1 MICFTRIPL
10 KDFIKKHNPQ
20 EPKKETIENFEK
32 EINNLL
38 ENAPKQDDE
47 EFQKNEINKFL
58 KNTYGY
64 DCNTY
69 KKVDS
74 AIYVDGEVRVLI
86 EVKALN
92 NRNEFP
98 KNRENPISKAF
109 CQMVLYFLEE
119 IEKEKNNSLK
129 HTIICNAHEFFL
141 FDCKDL
147 LFLKEDKRIK
157 DFYKKCAKK
166 EGTDSSKPKFYKD
179 LEQYLQEDFQGELR
193 YTHFNLSN
201 YDPKELPLIY
211 QVLSQEVLLKQRKTL
226 DANTLNKDF
235 YEELL
240 YILGLEEQND
250 KGKIL
255 IKPSRTQN
263 SLSAALKKK
272 YENLDDE
279 EVMALLIAW
288 NNRILF
294 LRLLESL
301 LISFKHFE
309 KPFLTTENFK
319 DFNAL
324 NTLFFE
330 VLAKKNS
337 ERSLNKEDKI
347 LEKIPYLNSSLFDQ
361 TPLEL
366 KGHEIRL
373 LENKKLELYQ
383 NSVLKKHENYQEK
396 KELPLLKYLFEFL
409 RLYKFTTTPK
419 DIKDNT
425 DTSES
430 RLINPSVLGLVFEK
444 LNGYKEGS
452 FYTPSFITSYMCKES
467 ITPIVLD
474 KFNAIYQWDCEN
486 LKALREK
493 IDRNFSNEKAKEYLN
508 TLLTLRICDPAV
520 GSGHF
525 LVSALNEMVLIAY
538 ELGLIASL
546 YRHELR
552 LENDEIIIH
561 HAQTGEIFNYKK
573 PHSENDPHHQI
584 QKELFELKKDI
595 IENCL
600 FGVDINPNSC
610 EITKLRLWIEL
621 LKYSYYIFEKGKN
634 TNNLETLPNIDINIK
649 CANSL
654 VSRFALK
661 DKALLKTE
669 KNKNLEYY
677 IAEYKE
683 LVKIYKDPK
692 ILESLTRP
700 IKDSNAVRKYAKER
714 LYQELAQNPNKDFK
728 KALND
733 RIEKIKEAFKLT
745 LEPPQKEL
753 KFKKFLKEHLEL
765 YGKSILEEANDN
777 GLELEALALE
787 KKMAHEGLFHDY
799 TPYPKLDKTDKVV
812 GLEHFNRYVLT
823 SYKDLQDENER
834 YANALEWRFE
844 FPEVLND
851 EGDFLGFDC
860 IIGNPPYI
868 RQEHIKDLKPL
879 LQKQYQDFYNSTAD
893 IYTYFFALAY
903 HLLKE
908 KGFNAFITSN
918 KYARAKY
925 GAKLRELLLKKTT
938 LVSYMELNALKV
950 FESAAVDT
958 SIMSFIKQTPP
969 KESDFEY
976 YEPTPNDKDDLK
988 STPHLPMKQNALST
1002 ESFIFANATLLD
1014 LRDKIES
1021 VGTPLKD
1028 WDIQINYGIKTGAN
1042 EAFIIPTEK
1051 REEILKNCDDAQ
1063 KDERGMSERE
1073 RTKEL
1078 IKPIL
1083 RGKDIKRYSYE
1094 WADLWVIIA
1103 KFGSH
1108 EFLEVEYPTIYNHL
1122 LQYKDQLEQRGQCRY
1137 SRGPQ
1142 NSNKPYPGQHHWLE
1156 LDNNPK
1162 DSYLQDFEKEKI
1174 VYGEIV
1180 QEPRFYLDN
1189 GECELGV
1196 FYAEAT
1202 SFILTGE
1209 HLRYLLG
1216 MLHSKLITFAFKT
1229 FYAGGGLGESGY
1241 RYKKAF
1247 IERLP
1252 IPQITEK
1259 NQELA
1264 DKITDGAKQILAL
1277 KAKDP
1282 KANTQG
1288 LEKEI
1293 DALVYQLYHL
1303 TDEEIKT
1310 IENGQ

>member
-1 MICFTRIPL
+1 MMSFTRILL
-10 KDFIKKHNPQ
+10 KDFIKKYNP
-20 EPKKETIENFEK
+20 PTPTTETIEKFEK
-32 EINNLL
+32 EINSLL
-38 ENAPKQDDE
+38 ENAPRQDDE
-47 EFQKNEINKFL
+47 EFQKNEINEFL

-64 DCNTY
+64 RCNTH
-69 KKVDS
+69 KEVDS
-74 AIYVDGEVRVLI
+74 AIYVDKEVQVLI

-92 NRNEFP
+92 KKTEFP
-98 KNRENPISKAF
+98 KNRENPLSKAF

-147 LFLKEDKRIK
+147 LFLEKDKRIK
-157 DFYKKCAKK
+157 DFYKKCIKK
-166 EGTDSSKPKFYKD
+166 EGTDPKTKKFYSD
-179 LEQYLQEDFQGELR
+179 LEEYLKKDFEGELR
-193 YTHFNLSN
+193 YTHFNLN
-201 YDPKELPLIY
+201 DDFKELPLIY
-211 QVLSQEVLLKQRKTL
+211 QVLSQEVLLKQKKTL

-255 IKPSRTQN
+255 IKQSRTQN
-263 SLSAALKKK
+263 SLSYALKEQYK
-272 YENLDDE
+272 NLDDE

-309 KPFLTTENFK
+309 KPFNHFEKPFLTTENFK

-337 ERSLNKEDKI
+337 ERLPAIKENKI
-347 LEKIPYLNSSLFDQ
+347 LEKIPYLNSSLFDK

-366 KGHEIRL
+366 KGYEIKL
-373 LENKKLELYQ
+373 LNNKPLEIYPK
-383 NSVLKKHENYQEK
+383 SVLKKDENYQK
-396 KELPLLKYLFEFL
+396 QKDLPLLEYLFAFL
-409 RLYKFTTTPK
+409 HVYDFTTTPK
-419 DIKDNT
+419 DIKDNQNN
-425 DTSES
+425 SES
-430 RLINPSVLGLVFEK
+430 PLINPSVLGLVFEK

-538 ELGLIASL
+538 KLGLIASL
-546 YRHELR
+546 YRHDLR

-561 HAQTGEIFNYKK
+561 TPENKVFKYTI
-573 PHSENDPHHQI
+573 PHSENDPHHHI
-584 QKELFELKKDI
+584 QKELFELKKSI

-621 LKYSYYIFEKGKN
+621 LKYSYYIFEEGKN

-654 VSRFALK
+654 IFNFPLNSKLTIGQTLEFSRNLK
-661 DKALLKTE
+661 AEIK
-669 KNKNLEYY
+669 
-677 IAEYKE
+677 EYKNS
-683 LVKIYKDPK
+683 VMFYKEGLGEKAK
-692 ILESLTRP
+692 ILQNIAKLKSLIINYFIEQHQAKKHLKESLKAFISEYGDEIFDISTAFGMEMLKIARKNNYRFNPTLTKKQPSP
-700 IKDSNAVRKYAKER
+700 IGVEANR
-714 LYQELAQNPNKDFK
+714 LL
-728 KALND
+728 
-733 RIEKIKEAFKLT
+733 IKIKECYET
-745 LEPPQKEL
+745 LENL
-753 KFKKFLKEHLEL
+753 KN
-765 YGKSILEEANDN
+765 S
-777 GLELEALALE
+777 
-787 KKMAHEGLFHDY
+787 
-799 TPYPKLDKTDKVV
+799 KT
-812 GLEHFNRYVLT
+812 
-823 SYKDLQDENER
+823 
-834 YANALEWRFE
+834 LEWRFE
-844 FPEVLND
+844 FPEVLDD

-879 LQKQYQDFYNSTAD
+879 LEKQYQDFYNSSSD
-893 IYTYFFALAY
+893 IYTYFFALALN
-903 HLLKE
+903 LLKE

-925 GAKLRELLLKKTT
+925 GAKLRGLLLKKTT

-958 SIMSFIKQTPP
+958 SIIHFIKQPPP
-969 KESDFEY
+969 KESDFKY
-976 YEPTPNDKDDLK
+976 YEPTENDKENLK
-988 STPHLPMKQNALST
+988 NTPHLPMKQNALST

-1028 WDIQINYGIKTGAN
+1028 WGIQINYGIKTGAN

-1051 REEILKNCDDAQ
+1051 RDEILNACKTQ
-1063 KDERGMSERE
+1063 EERE
-1073 RTKEL
+1073 CTEAL

-1094 WADLWVIIA
+1094 WADLWVIFIPWHFPNTDSQ
-1103 KFGSH
+1103 KSMEENEQDFSIH
-1108 EFLEVEYPTIYNHL
+1108 YPIIYAHL
-1122 LQYKDQLEQRGQCRY
+1122 LSHKDELLKRNKDETGKRYEWYCLQR
-1137 SRGPQ
+1137 
-1142 NSNKPYPGQHHWLE
+1142 WAA
-1156 LDNNPK
+1156 
-1162 DSYLQDFEKEKI
+1162 SYYQDFEKEKI

-1189 GECELGV
+1189 GECELGY

-1209 HLRYLLG
+1209 HLCYLLG

-1252 IPQITEK
+1252 IPKITYK

-1264 DKITDGAKQILAL
+1264 DKITDCAERILKL
-1277 KAKDP
+1277 KEKDP
-1282 KANTQG
+1282 KANTQR

-1293 DALVYQLYHL
+1293 DALVYQLYNL
-1303 TDEEIKT
+1303 TDEEIKI
-1310 IENGQ
+1310 IEDGQ

>member
-1 MICFTRIPL
+1 MIRFIFKPL
-10 KDFIKKHNPQ
+10 ENFIKKYSPQ
-20 EPKKETIENFEK
+20 TPTTETIEKFK
-32 EINNLL
+32 EEIKSLL
-38 ENAPKQDDE
+38 ENAPRQDDE
-47 EFQKNEINKFL
+47 EFQKNEINSFL
-58 KNTYGY
+58 KNAYGY
-64 DCNTY
+64 RCNTN

-74 AIYVDGEVRVLI
+74 AIYVGGEVQVLI
-86 EVKALN
+86 EVKRLSN
-92 NRNEFP
+92 KNEFP
-98 KNRENPISKAF
+98 KDKTNPLSKAF
-109 CQMVLYFLEE
+109 CQMVLYFLE
-119 IEKEKNNSLK
+119 KTEKNNSLK
-129 HTIICNAHEFFL
+129 HTIICNAHEYFL

-147 LFLKEDKRIK
+147 PSLKGEIK
-157 DFYKKCAKK
+157 KLYNNYAKK
-166 EGTDSSKPKFYKD
+166 AGTDSSKRKFYDD
-179 LEQYLQEDFQGELR
+179 LESHLKGDFQGELP
-193 YTHFNLSN
+193 YTYFNLN
-201 YDPKELPLIY
+201 DWNDEELPCIY
-211 QVLSQEVLLKQRKTL
+211 QVLSEEVLLKQRRTL

-240 YILGLEEQND
+240 YILGLEEKNE

-255 IKPSRTQN
+255 IKPSHTKN
-263 SLSAALKKK
+263 SLSHALKEQ
-272 YENLDDE
+272 YNNLDDE
-279 EVMALLIAW
+279 EAMALLIAW

-337 ERSLNKEDKI
+337 ERSQVIKENKI
-347 LEKIPYLNSSLFDQ
+347 SGKIPYLNSSLFDK

-366 KGHEIRL
+366 NGHEIKL
-373 LENKKLELYQ
+373 LNNKPLEIYPK
-383 NSVLKKHENYQEK
+383 SVLKKDENYQK
-396 KELPLLKYLFEFL
+396 QKDLPLLEYLFAFL
-409 RLYKFTTTPK
+409 HAYDFTTTPK

-425 DTSES
+425 NTSES

-467 ITPIVLD
+467 IQSIVLD

-486 LKALREK
+486 LEALREK

-525 LVSALNEMVLIAY
+525 LVSALNEMVWVAYDLKLIV
-538 ELGLIASL
+538 SL
-546 YRHELR
+546 YRYELK

-561 HAQTGEIFNYKK
+561 HKLTGEVFKYTM
-573 PHSENDPHHQI
+573 PHRENDPHHHI
-584 QKELFELKKDI
+584 QKELFELKKSI

-621 LKYSYYIFEKGKN
+621 LKYSYYIFEEGKN
-634 TNNLETLPNIDINIK
+634 THDLETLPNIDINIK
-649 CANSL
+649 CGNSL
-654 VSRFALK
+654 IFNFPLNSKLTIGQTPEFARQ
-661 DKALLKTE
+661 LKTE
-669 KNKNLEYY
+669 IK
-677 IAEYKE
+677 EYKNSVM
-683 LVKIYKDPK
+683 LYKEGLGEKTK
-692 ILESLTRP
+692 ILQNIAKLKSLITNYFIEQHQANKHLKESLKAFISEYGDGIFDLSTEFGMEMLKIARKNNYKFNPTLENMKPNP
-700 IKDSNAVRKYAKER
+700 IGVEANR
-714 LYQELAQNPNKDFK
+714 LL
-728 KALND
+728 
-733 RIEKIKEAFKLT
+733 IKIKECY
-745 LEPPQKEL
+745 E
-753 KFKKFLKEHLEL
+753 
-765 YGKSILEEANDN
+765 ILENLRN
-777 GLELEALALE
+777 S
-787 KKMAHEGLFHDY
+787 K
-799 TPYPKLDKTDKVV
+799 
-812 GLEHFNRYVLT
+812 
-823 SYKDLQDENER
+823 
-834 YANALEWRFE
+834 ALEWCFE
-844 FPEVLND
+844 FPEVLDD
-851 EGDFLGFDC
+851 EGNFLGFDC

-868 RQEHIKDLKPL
+868 RQEKIKDLKPL
-879 LQKQYQDFYNSTAD
+879 LQKQYHDFYNSSSD
-893 IYTYFFALAY
+893 IYTYFFALAFN
-903 HLLKE
+903 LLKE

-918 KYARAKY
+918 KYTRAQY
-925 GAKLRELLLKKTT
+925 GAKLREFLLKNTT
-938 LVSYMELNALKV
+938 IISYMELNALKV
-950 FESAAVDT
+950 FESATVDA
-958 SIMSFIKQTPP
+958 SIINSIKQTPT
-969 KESDFEY
+969 KESRFKY
-976 YEPTPNDKDDLK
+976 YEPIKNDKEDLK
-988 STPHLPMKQNALST
+988 NVHSLPMLQNALQT
-1002 ESFIFANATLLD
+1002 ESFIFANPALLD
-1014 LRDKIES
+1014 LRDKIEQN
-1021 VGTPLKD
+1021 GTPLKD
-1028 WDIQINYGIKTGAN
+1028 WGIQINYGIKTGSN

-1051 REEILKNCDDAQ
+1051 RDAILKNCDDTQ
-1063 KDERGMSERE
+1063 KDGMGMSERE

-1083 RGKDIKRYSYE
+1083 RGRDIKRYRYE
-1094 WADLWVIIA
+1094 WADLWLINTHNGYTS
-1103 KFGSH
+1103 FSH
-1108 EFLEVEYPTIYNHL
+1108 KIPPIDIEQYPAIKAHL
-1122 LQYKDQLEQRGQCRY
+1122 DSHWDKISKRDDQG
-1137 SRGPQ
+1137 
-1142 NSNKPYPGQHHWLE
+1142 NTPYHLRNCAYIE
-1156 LDNNPK
+1156 
-1162 DSYLQDFEKEKI
+1162 DFEKEKI

-1252 IPQITEK
+1252 IPQITPK

-1264 DKITDGAKQILAL
+1264 HKITDCAEQILQA

-1282 KANTQG
+1282 KANTQE
-1288 LEKEI
+1288 LEQKI

-1303 TDEEIKT
+1303 TDEEVKI

>member
-1 MICFTRIPL
+1 MDYKKLDLPNTNYPNQEQLKAFETAFNAFLETNQQENENHHNDAFNDLLKSVFKYKVKPTKKIDSAILNENNKVEVIIEFKALKNPNEFIKKGDLNVKAFHESLLYYLTERKEGNNNLKHLILATIKELYIIDANEFEVFNKDKEIEKAFENCHDKKGNDPRTKAFYDACQKRLNELDRSLKYHHIPL
-10 KDFIKKHNPQ
+10 K
-20 EPKKETIENFEK
+20 KE
-32 EINNLL
+32 NL
-38 ENAPKQDDE
+38 A
-47 EFQKNEINKFL
+47 
-58 KNTYGY
+58 
-64 DCNTY
+64 
-69 KKVDS
+69 
-74 AIYVDGEVRVLI
+74 
-86 EVKALN
+86 
-92 NRNEFP
+92 
-98 KNRENPISKAF
+98 
-109 CQMVLYFLEE
+109 
-119 IEKEKNNSLK
+119 
-129 HTIICNAHEFFL
+129 
-141 FDCKDL
+141 
-147 LFLKEDKRIK
+147 
-157 DFYKKCAKK
+157 
-166 EGTDSSKPKFYKD
+166 
-179 LEQYLQEDFQGELR
+179 
-193 YTHFNLSN
+193 
-201 YDPKELPLIY
+201 LIY
-211 QVLSQEVLLKQRKTL
+211 QALSPNFLLKIPKYS

-240 YILGLEEQND
+240 YILGLEEQNE
-250 KGKIL
+250 KGKTL
-255 IKPSRTQN
+255 IKPSRTEN
-263 SLSAALKKK
+263 SLSDALKKQYK
-272 YENLDDE
+272 NLDDE

-294 LRLLESL
+294 LQLLESL
-301 LISFKHFE
+301 LISFEHFK
-309 KPFLTTENFK
+309 KPFLTTDNFENFN
-319 DFNAL
+319 DL

-337 ERSLNKEDKI
+337 ERSQAKNKI
-347 LEKIPYLNSSLFDQ
+347 LEKIPYLNSSLFDR

-383 NSVLKKHENYQEK
+383 NSVLKKDNPKQEP
-396 KELPLLKYLFEFL
+396 LPLLEYLFAFL
-409 RLYKFTTTPK
+409 RVYDFTTTPK
-419 DIKDNT
+419 DIKDNQN
-425 DTSES
+425 TSES

-474 KFNAIYQWDCEN
+474 KFNATYQWDCEN
-486 LKALREK
+486 LKALRGK

-538 ELGLIASL
+538 KLGLIASL
-546 YRHELR
+546 FRFRCELR

-561 HAQTGEIFNYKK
+561 TPKNEVFKYTI
-573 PHSENDPHHQI
+573 PHSENDPHHHI

-621 LKYSYYIFEKGKN
+621 LKYSYYIFEEGKN

-654 VSRFALK
+654 ISRFNLNDDLK
-661 DKALLKTE
+661 KIPNIK
-669 KNKNLEYY
+669 KK
-677 IAEYKE
+677 IQEYKD
-683 LVKIYKDPK
+683 LVAQYKDPNPLYPLNKQDLINK
-692 ILESLTRP
+692 IQDLKNTFSLTL
-700 IKDSNAVRKYAKER
+700 KDPKTKA
-714 LYQELAQNPNKDFK
+714 ELE
-728 KALND
+728 KA
-733 RIEKIKEAFKLT
+733 IEKHITNYNDFALDDKSLLTGLNYFIPSLFGTPKLSPKEEEEAFAS
-745 LEPPQKEL
+745 
-753 KFKKFLKEHLEL
+753 
-765 YGKSILEEANDN
+765 YGRIR
-777 GLELEALALE
+777 ALR
-787 KKMAHEGLFHDY
+787 K
-799 TPYPKLDKTDKVV
+799 KLDDALS
-812 GLEHFNRYVLT
+812 GGEYH
-823 SYKDLQDENER
+823 
-834 YANALEWRFE
+834 NAFEWRFE
-844 FPEVLND
+844 FPEVLDD
-851 EGDFLGFDC
+851 EGNFLGFDC

-879 LQKQYQDFYNSTAD
+879 LEKQYHDFYNSSSD
-893 IYTYFFALAY
+893 IYTYFFALALN
-903 HLLKE
+903 LLKE
-908 KGFNAFITSN
+908 KGFSAFITSN

-925 GAKLRELLLKKTT
+925 GAKLREWLLKKTT
-938 LVSYMELNALKV
+938 IVSYMELNALKV
-950 FESAAVDT
+950 FESATVDT
-958 SIMSFIKQTPP
+958 SIMNFIKQTPP
-969 KESDFEY
+969 KESDFKY
-976 YEPTPNDKDDLK
+976 YEPTPDDKDDLK
-988 STPHLPMKQNALST
+988 STPHLSMKQNALST

-1021 VGTPLKD
+1021 IGTPLKD

-1051 REEILKNCDDAQ
+1051 RDAILNACKTQ
-1063 KDERGMSERE
+1063 EERE
-1073 RTKEL
+1073 RTERL

-1094 WADLWVIIA
+1094 WAHLWVIFIPWHFPNTDNP
-1103 KFGSH
+1103 KNMEENEQDFSIH
-1108 EFLEVEYPTIYNHL
+1108 YPIIYAHL
-1122 LQYKDQLEQRGQCRY
+1122 LSHKDKLLKRNKDETGKRYEWYCLQRWAA
-1137 SRGPQ
+1137 
-1142 NSNKPYPGQHHWLE
+1142 N
-1156 LDNNPK
+1156 
-1162 DSYLQDFEKEKI
+1162 YLQDFEKEKI

-1180 QEPRFYLDN
+1180 QKPRFYLDN
-1189 GECELGV
+1189 GECELGY

-1252 IPQITEK
+1252 IPQITK
-1259 NQELA
+1259 SNKPTA
-1264 DKITDGAKQILAL
+1264 DKIIALVDKILQT
-1277 KAKDP
+1277 KEEYP
-1282 KANTQG
+1282 KANTQK

-1293 DALVYQLYHL
+1293 DALVYQLYNL
-1303 TDEEIKT
+1303 TDEEIKI

>member
-1 MICFTRIPL
+1 MISFARISL
-10 KDFIKKHNPQ
+10 KDFIKKYNPQ
-20 EPKKETIENFEK
+20 TPTKETIEDFEK
-32 EINNLL
+32 EINSLL
-38 ENAPKQDDE
+38 ENAPRQDDE

-58 KNTYGY
+58 KNAYGY
-64 DCNTY
+64 DCNTN

-74 AIYVDGEVRVLI
+74 AIYVDGEVQVLI

-92 NRNEFP
+92 KKTEFP
-98 KNRENPISKAF
+98 KNRENPLSKAF

-147 LFLKEDKRIK
+147 LFLNDDKRIK
-157 DFYKKCAKK
+157 KLYKNYAKK
-166 EGTDSSKPKFYKD
+166 EGTDPSTKRFYSD
-179 LEQYLQEDFQGELR
+179 LEEYLKKDFQGELR
-193 YTHFNLSN
+193 YTHFNLS
-201 YDPKELPLIY
+201 DDFKELPLIY
-211 QVLSQEVLLKQRKTL
+211 QVLSQKVLLKQRKTL

-240 YILGLEEQND
+240 YILGLEEQNE

-263 SLSAALKKK
+263 SLSDALKKEYK
-272 YENLDDE
+272 NLDDE

-309 KPFLTTENFK
+309 NPFLTIENFEN
-319 DFNAL
+319 FNAL

-330 VLAKKNS
+330 VLAKKNN
-337 ERSLNKEDKI
+337 ERLPEIKESKI
-347 LEKIPYLNSSLFDQ
+347 LGKIPYLNSSLFDK
-361 TPLEL
+361 TPLESN
-366 KGHEIRL
+366 GHEIRL
-373 LENKKLELYQ
+373 LKNERLEIFSK
-383 NSVLKKHENYQEK
+383 SVLKKDENYQK
-396 KELPLLKYLFEFL
+396 QKDLPLLKYLFAFL
-409 RLYKFTTTPK
+409 HAYKFTTTPE

-430 RLINPSVLGLVFEK
+430 HLINPAVLGLVFEK

-467 ITPIVLD
+467 IKTIVLD

-525 LVSALNEMVLIAY
+525 LVSALNEMVWVAY
-538 ELGLIASL
+538 ELGLIAFL
-546 YRHELR
+546 HRYDLK

-621 LKYSYYIFEKGKN
+621 LKYSYYIFEEGKN
-634 TNNLETLPNIDINIK
+634 TNALETLPNIDINIK

-654 VSRFALK
+654 IFNFPLNSKLTIGQTLEFS
-661 DKALLKTE
+661 
-669 KNKNLEYY
+669 KNLKAE
-677 IAEYKE
+677 IKEYKNS
-683 LVKIYKDPK
+683 VMFYKEGLGEKAK
-692 ILESLTRP
+692 ILQNIAKLKSLIINYFIEQHQAKRHLKESLKAFISEYGDGIFDISTAFGMEMLKIARHKDNNYKFIPTLTRKQPSP
-700 IKDSNAVRKYAKER
+700 IGVEANR
-714 LYQELAQNPNKDFK
+714 LL
-728 KALND
+728 
-733 RIEKIKEAFKLT
+733 IKIKECYET
-745 LEPPQKEL
+745 LENL
-753 KFKKFLKEHLEL
+753 KN
-765 YGKSILEEANDN
+765 S
-777 GLELEALALE
+777 
-787 KKMAHEGLFHDY
+787 
-799 TPYPKLDKTDKVV
+799 KT
-812 GLEHFNRYVLT
+812 
-823 SYKDLQDENER
+823 
-834 YANALEWRFE
+834 LEWRFE

-868 RQEHIKDLKPL
+868 RQEQIKDIKPL
-879 LQKQYQDFYNSTAD
+879 LQKQYQDFYNSIAD
-893 IYTYFFALAY
+893 LYTYFFALAY

-908 KGFNAFITSN
+908 KGFSAFITSN

-925 GAKLRELLLKKTT
+925 GAKLREWLLKKTT
-938 LVSYMELNALKV
+938 IVSYMELNALKV

-969 KESDFEY
+969 KESVFEY
-976 YEPTPNDKDDLK
+976 YEPTPNDGNDLK
-988 STPHLPMKQNALST
+988 SAYSLPMRQNALST
-1002 ESFIFANATLLD
+1002 ESFIFANTSLLD
-1014 LRDKIES
+1014 LRDKMEGI
-1021 VGTPLKD
+1021 GTPLKD
-1028 WDIQINYGIKTGAN
+1028 WGIQIYRGILTGAN
-1042 EAFIIPTEK
+1042 EAFIITTEK
-1051 REEILKNCDDAQ
+1051 RDAILNACKTQ
-1063 KDERGMSERE
+1063 EERE
-1073 RTKEL
+1073 RTEAL

-1094 WADLWVIIA
+1094 WAGEWVINTHNGYTSDLKIKIPPVDIEKYPATKAHLDAHYDIIA
-1103 KFGSH
+1103 ARCDQGNTPYH
-1108 EFLEVEYPTIYNHL
+1108 LRNCAYLE
-1122 LQYKDQLEQRGQCRY
+1122 
-1137 SRGPQ
+1137 
-1142 NSNKPYPGQHHWLE
+1142 
-1156 LDNNPK
+1156 
-1162 DSYLQDFEKEKI
+1162 DFEKEKI

-1189 GECELGV
+1189 GECELGY

-1247 IERLP
+1247 IERIP
-1252 IPQITEK
+1252 IPKITPQ

-1264 DKITDGAKQILAL
+1264 RKITDGTERIL
-1277 KAKDP
+1277 KVKEKDP
-1282 KANTQG
+1282 KANTQK

-1293 DALVYQLYHL
+1293 DALVYQLYNL
-1303 TDEEIKT
+1303 TDEEIKI
-1310 IENGQ
+1310 IEDRQ

>member
-1 MICFTRIPL
+1 MIKFAHIPL
-10 KDFIKKHNPQ
+10 KDFIKKYNPQ
-20 EPKKETIENFEK
+20 EPKKEIIENFEK
-32 EINNLL
+32 EINSLL
-38 ENAPKQDDE
+38 ENAKRQDGE
-47 EFQKNEINKFL
+47 EFQKNEINKFFL
-58 KNTYGY
+58 KTYGY
-64 DCNTY
+64 DCNTN
-69 KKVDS
+69 KNVDS
-74 AIYVDGEVRVLI
+74 AIYVDGKAWVLI

-98 KNRENPISKAF
+98 KDRENPLSKAF
-109 CQMVLYFLEE
+109 CQMVFYFLKE
-119 IEKEKNNSLK
+119 IKNNNSLK
-129 HTIICNAHEFFL
+129 HAIICNAHEFFL

-147 LFLKEDKRIK
+147 LSLSKDKRITDFHK
-157 DFYKKCAKK
+157 DCAKK
-166 EGTDSSKPKFYKD
+166 EGTDHKTKRFYSD
-179 LEQYLQEDFQGELR
+179 LEEYLKKDFEGELR
-193 YTHFNLSN
+193 YTHFNLS
-201 YDPKELPLIY
+201 DDFKELPLIY
-211 QVLSQEVLLKQRKTL
+211 QVLSQEVLLKQKKTL

-240 YILGLEEQND
+240 YILGLEEQNE

-255 IKPSRTQN
+255 IKPSCTQN
-263 SLSAALKKK
+263 SLSDALKKEYK
-272 YENLDDE
+272 NLDDE

-301 LISFKHFE
+301 LISFNHFE
-309 KPFLTTENFK
+309 KPFLTIENFTN
-319 DFNAL
+319 FYAL

-330 VLAKKNS
+330 VLAKKNN
-337 ERSLNKEDKI
+337 EREIKEDKI
-347 LEKIPYLNSSLFDQ
+347 LGKIPYLNSSLFDK

-366 KGHEIRL
+366 KGYEIKL
-373 LENKKLELYQ
+373 LDNKKLEIYK
-383 NSVLKKHENYQEK
+383 NSVLKKHEDYQEK
-396 KELPLLKYLFEFL
+396 KALPLLEYFFKFL

-419 DIKDNT
+419 DIKDKI

-474 KFNAIYQWDCEN
+474 KFNQTYKIECDK
-486 LKALREK
+486 LKELKNYLKNSYKEDKR
-493 IDRNFSNEKAKEYLN
+493 KEYLQL
-508 TLLTLRICDPAV
+508 LLTLRICDPAV

-538 ELGLIASL
+538 KLGLVASL
-546 YRHELR
+546 YRCDLR

-561 HAQTGEIFNYKK
+561 MPEDKVFKYTI

-621 LKYSYYIFEKGKN
+621 LKYSYYIFEEGKN

-654 VSRFALK
+654 ISRFNLNDDLK
-661 DKALLKTE
+661 KIPNIK
-669 KNKNLEYY
+669 KK
-677 IAEYKE
+677 IQEYKD
-683 LVKIYKDPK
+683 LVAQYKDPNPLYPLNKQDLINK
-692 ILESLTRP
+692 IQDLKNTFSLTL
-700 IKDSNAVRKYAKER
+700 KDPKTKA
-714 LYQELAQNPNKDFK
+714 ELE
-728 KALND
+728 KA
-733 RIEKIKEAFKLT
+733 IEKHITNYNDFALDDKSLLTGLNYFIPSLFGTPKLSPKEEEEAFAS
-745 LEPPQKEL
+745 
-753 KFKKFLKEHLEL
+753 
-765 YGKSILEEANDN
+765 YGRIR
-777 GLELEALALE
+777 ALR
-787 KKMAHEGLFHDY
+787 K
-799 TPYPKLDKTDKVV
+799 KLDDALS
-812 GLEHFNRYVLT
+812 GGEYH
-823 SYKDLQDENER
+823 
-834 YANALEWRFE
+834 NAFEWRFE
-844 FPEVLND
+844 FPEVLDD

-868 RQEHIKDLKPL
+868 RQEQIKPLKPL
-879 LQKQYQDFYNSTAD
+879 LEKQYQDFYNSSAD

-925 GAKLRELLLKKTT
+925 GAKLREWLLKKTT
-938 LVSYMELNALKV
+938 LVSYMELNALKKV
-950 FESAAVDT
+950 FESATVDT
-958 SIMSFIKQTPP
+958 SIIHFIKQPP
-969 KESDFEY
+969 LKESVFKY
-976 YEPTPNDKDDLK
+976 YEPTENDKKNLK
-988 STPHLPMKQNALST
+988 NTPSLLMRQNALQT
-1002 ESFIFANATLLD
+1002 ESFIFADTTLLD
-1014 LRDKIES
+1014 LRDKMENI
-1021 VGTPLKD
+1021 GTPLKD
-1028 WDIQINYGIKTGAN
+1028 WGIQIYRGILTGCN

-1051 REEILKNCDDAQ
+1051 RDEILKNCDDAQ

-1073 RTKEL
+1073 RTIEL

-1083 RGKDIKRYSYE
+1083 RGKDIKRYCYE
-1094 WADLWVIIA
+1094 WADLWVINTHNGYTSALKSKIPPVDIEKYPAIKAHLDAHWDAIA
-1103 KFGSH
+1103 TRCDQGDTPYH
-1108 EFLEVEYPTIYNHL
+1108 LRNCAYLE
-1122 LQYKDQLEQRGQCRY
+1122 
-1137 SRGPQ
+1137 
-1142 NSNKPYPGQHHWLE
+1142 
-1156 LDNNPK
+1156 
-1162 DSYLQDFEKEKI
+1162 DFEKEKI

-1189 GECELGV
+1189 GECELGY

-1252 IPQITEK
+1252 IPQITK
-1259 NQELA
+1259 SNQPTA
-1264 DKITDGAKQILAL
+1264 DKIIALVDKILAV
-1277 KAKDP
+1277 KEKDP
-1282 KANTQG
+1282 KANTLD

-1303 TDEEIKT
+1303 TDEEIKI
-1310 IENGQ
+1310 IEDGQ

>member
-1 MICFTRIPL
+1 MDYKKLDLPNTNYPSKEQLEAFKTAFDAFLETNPQENENHQNDAFNDLLKGVFKYKVKPTKRIDSAILNDNDKVEVIIEFKALKNPNEFIKKGDLNVKAFHESLFYYLIERKNGNNNLKHLILATIKELYIIDANEFEVFNKDKEIENAFKNCHDRKGNDTRTEAFYDVCQKRLNELDRSLKYHHIPL
-10 KDFIKKHNPQ
+10 K
-20 EPKKETIENFEK
+20 KE
-32 EINNLL
+32 NL
-38 ENAPKQDDE
+38 A
-47 EFQKNEINKFL
+47 
-58 KNTYGY
+58 
-64 DCNTY
+64 
-69 KKVDS
+69 
-74 AIYVDGEVRVLI
+74 
-86 EVKALN
+86 
-92 NRNEFP
+92 
-98 KNRENPISKAF
+98 
-109 CQMVLYFLEE
+109 
-119 IEKEKNNSLK
+119 
-129 HTIICNAHEFFL
+129 
-141 FDCKDL
+141 
-147 LFLKEDKRIK
+147 
-157 DFYKKCAKK
+157 
-166 EGTDSSKPKFYKD
+166 
-179 LEQYLQEDFQGELR
+179 
-193 YTHFNLSN
+193 
-201 YDPKELPLIY
+201 LIY
-211 QVLSQEVLLKQRKTL
+211 QALSPNFLLKIPKYS

-240 YILGLEEQND
+240 YILGLEEQNE

-263 SLSAALKKK
+263 SLSDALKKQYK
-272 YENLDDE
+272 DLDDE

-337 ERSLNKEDKI
+337 ERSLKEDKI
-347 LEKIPYLNSSLFDQ
+347 LQKIPYLNSSLFDQ

-373 LENKKLELYQ
+373 LENKKLEIYK
-383 NSVLKKHENYQEK
+383 NSVLKKHEEYQEQK
-396 KELPLLKYLFEFL
+396 DLPLLEYFFKFL

-467 ITPIVLD
+467 IKPIVLD
-474 KFNAIYQWDCEN
+474 KFNQTYKIECEN
-486 LKALREK
+486 LKELKNYLKNSYKEDKR
-493 IDRNFSNEKAKEYLN
+493 KEYLN

-538 ELGLIASL
+538 ELGLITSL
-546 YRHELR
+546 YRYELR

-561 HAQTGEIFNYKK
+561 TPEDKVFNYTI

-621 LKYSYYIFEKGKN
+621 LKYSYYIFEEGKN

-654 VSRFALK
+654 ISRFALK

-692 ILESLTRP
+692 ILETLTHP

-868 RQEHIKDLKPL
+868 RQEQIKDLKPL

-893 IYTYFFALAY
+893 IYAYFFALSY

-925 GAKLRELLLKKTT
+925 GAKLREWLLKKTT
-938 LVSYMELNALKV
+938 IVSYMELNALKV
-950 FESAAVDT
+950 FESATVDT
-958 SIMSFIKQTPP
+958 SIMSFIKQEPP
-969 KESDFEY
+969 KESDFKY
-976 YEPTPNDKDDLK
+976 YEPTPDDKNDLK
-988 STPHLPMKQNALST
+988 SARPLPMRQNALST

-1028 WDIQINYGIKTGAN
+1028 WGIQINYGIKTGAN

-1051 REEILKNCDDAQ
+1051 RDVILNACKTQ
-1063 KDERGMSERE
+1063 EERE
-1073 RTKEL
+1073 RTERL

-1094 WADLWVIIA
+1094 WADLWVINTHNGYTSNLKSKIPPIDIEKYPATKAHLDAHYDTIA
-1103 KFGSH
+1103 TRCDQGDTPYH
-1108 EFLEVEYPTIYNHL
+1108 LRNCAYLE
-1122 LQYKDQLEQRGQCRY
+1122 
-1137 SRGPQ
+1137 
-1142 NSNKPYPGQHHWLE
+1142 
-1156 LDNNPK
+1156 
-1162 DSYLQDFEKEKI
+1162 DFEKEKI
-1174 VYGEIV
+1174 VWNPVSGEYFFTFIKD
-1180 QEPRFYLDN
+1180 EFYFNNSLFMMTSRTLETRDLYYV
-1189 GECELGV
+1189 LGLLNTTL
-1196 FYAEAT
+1196 YRW
-1202 SFILTGE
+1202 LTIQ
-1209 HLRYLLG
+1209 
-1216 MLHSKLITFAFKT
+1216 MTNLITIGK
-1229 FYAGGGLGESGY
+1229 YAYGS
-1241 RYKKAF
+1241 KDK

-1264 DKITDGAKQILAL
+1264 DKITDCVERILKS

-1282 KANTQG
+1282 KANTQR

-1303 TDEEIKT
+1303 TDEEIKI

>member
-1 MICFTRIPL
+1 MMNFARIPL

-32 EINNLL
+32 EINSLL
-38 ENAPKQDDE
+38 ENAPRQDDE

-58 KNTYGY
+58 KNVYGY

-69 KKVDS
+69 EKVDS
-74 AIYVDGEVRVLI
+74 AIYVDKEVRVLI

-92 NRNEFP
+92 NKTEFP
-98 KNRENPISKAF
+98 KNRENPLSKAF

-147 LFLKEDKRIK
+147 LFLSKDKRITK
-157 DFYKKCAKK
+157 LHEDCAKK
-166 EGTDSSKPKFYKD
+166 EGTDHSTKRFYSD
-179 LEQYLQEDFQGELR
+179 LEEYLKKDFKGELR
-193 YTHFNLSN
+193 YTHFNLS
-201 YDPKELPLIY
+201 DDFKELPLIY
-211 QVLSQEVLLKQRKTL
+211 QVLSQEVLLKQRKTI

-263 SLSAALKKK
+263 SLSDALKKK

-301 LISFKHFE
+301 LISFEHF
-309 KPFLTTENFK
+309 KNPFLTTENFK

-337 ERSLNKEDKI
+337 ERLPEIKEDKI
-347 LEKIPYLNSSLFDQ
+347 LEKIPYLNSSLFDK

-366 KGHEIRL
+366 KGYEIKL
-373 LENKKLELYQ
+373 LDNKKLEIYK
-383 NSVLKKHENYQEK
+383 NSVLKKDNPKQEP
-396 KELPLLKYLFEFL
+396 LPLLEYLFEFL
-409 RLYKFTTTPK
+409 RLYDFTTTPK
-419 DIKDNT
+419 DIKDNQN
-425 DTSES
+425 TSES

-467 ITPIVLD
+467 ITTIVRD
-474 KFNAIYQWDCEN
+474 KFNAIYQWDCKDLEA
-486 LKALREK
+486 LKGK
-493 IDRNFSNEKAKEYLN
+493 IDRNFSNQKAKEYLN
-508 TLLTLRICDPAV
+508 TLLTLRVCDPAV

-525 LVSALNEMVLIAY
+525 LVSALNEMVWVAY

-546 YRHELR
+546 YACDLK

-561 HAQTGEIFNYKK
+561 TPTPTQKDKIFNYKK
-573 PHSENDPHHQI
+573 PPSENDPHHHI
-584 QKELFELKKDI
+584 QKELFELKKSI

-621 LKYSYYIFEKGKN
+621 LKYSYYIFEEGKN
-634 TNNLETLPNIDINIK
+634 TNALETLPNIDINIK

-654 VSRFALK
+654 ISRFALK
-661 DKALLKTE
+661 DKALLKNE
-669 KNKNLEYY
+669 KNQNLKYS

-692 ILESLTRP
+692 ILETLTHP
-700 IKDSNAVRKYAKER
+700 IKDSDAVGKYAKER
-714 LYQELAQNPNKDFK
+714 LYQELKQNPNKDFK

-733 RIEKIKEAFKLT
+733 RIEKIKKAFKLT
-745 LEPPQKEL
+745 LDPPQKEL

-765 YGKSILEEANDN
+765 YGRSILEETNYN

-787 KKMAHEGLFHDY
+787 KQMANLFNDY
-799 TPYPKLDKTDKVV
+799 RPYPKLDKSDKVV

-844 FPEVLND
+844 FPEVLDD

-879 LQKQYQDFYNSTAD
+879 LEKQYQDFYNSTAD

-908 KGFNAFITSN
+908 KGFSAFITSN

-925 GAKLRELLLKKTT
+925 GAKLREWLLKKTT

-958 SIMSFIKQTPP
+958 SIMNFIKQTPP
-969 KESDFEY
+969 EENSFKY

-988 STPHLPMKQNALST
+988 STPSLLMKQNALST

-1028 WDIQINYGIKTGAN
+1028 WDIQIYRGILTGCN

-1051 REEILKNCDDAQ
+1051 RDEILNACKTQ
-1063 KDERGMSERE
+1063 EERE
-1073 RTKEL
+1073 RTEKL

-1094 WADLWVIIA
+1094 WADLWVINTHNGYTS
-1103 KFGSH
+1103 FSH
-1108 EFLEVEYPTIYNHL
+1108 KIPPIDIEKYPAIKAHLDSHYDAIVTRCDQGDTPYHLRNCAYLE
-1122 LQYKDQLEQRGQCRY
+1122 
-1137 SRGPQ
+1137 
-1142 NSNKPYPGQHHWLE
+1142 
-1156 LDNNPK
+1156 
-1162 DSYLQDFEKEKI
+1162 DFEKEKI
-1174 VYGEIV
+1174 VYPETSQGAYFIYENSQIFLEKTAFTIV
-1180 QEPRFYLDN
+1180 SDAYNLK
-1189 GECELGV
+1189 L
-1196 FYAEAT
+1196 
-1202 SFILTGE
+1202 LTA
-1209 HLRYLLG
+1209 LLN
-1216 MLHSKLITFAFKT
+1216 SKLITFYFKN
-1229 FYAGGGLGESGY
+1229 FCGGCILGKSGY
-1241 RYKKAF
+1241 QYNKHALEK
-1247 IERLP
+1247 IP

-1264 DKITDGAKQILAL
+1264 RKITDGAEQILTL
-1277 KAKDP
+1277 KEKDP
-1282 KANTQG
+1282 KANTQK

-1293 DALVYQLYHL
+1293 DALVYQLYNL
-1303 TDEEIKT
+1303 TDEEIKI

>member
-1 MICFTRIPL
+1 MMSFARISL
-10 KDFIKKHNPQ
+10 KDFIKKYNP
-20 EPKKETIENFEK
+20 PTPTKETIEKFEK
-32 EINNLL
+32 EINSLL
-38 ENAPKQDDE
+38 ENAPRQDDE
-47 EFQKNEINKFL
+47 EFQKNEINSFL

-64 DCNTY
+64 RCNTH

-74 AIYVDGEVRVLI
+74 AIYVDGEVQVLI
-86 EVKALN
+86 EVKALDKKT
-92 NRNEFP
+92 EFP
-98 KNRENPISKAF
+98 KNRENPLSKAF

-119 IEKEKNNSLK
+119 RKKEKNNSLK

-147 LFLKEDKRIK
+147 LFLNDNKRIK
-157 DFYKKCAKK
+157 KFYKNYAQK
-166 EGTDSSKPKFYKD
+166 EGTDSSKPRFYED
-179 LEQYLQEDFQGELR
+179 LEQYLKEDFQGELR
-193 YTHFNLSN
+193 YTYFNLN
-201 YDPKELPLIY
+201 DDLKELPLIY
-211 QVLSQEVLLKQRKTL
+211 QVLSQEVLLKQKKTL

-240 YILGLEEQND
+240 YILGLEEKNE
-250 KGKIL
+250 KGKTL
-255 IKPSRTQN
+255 IKPSYTQN
-263 SLSAALKKK
+263 SLSYALKEK
-272 YENLDDE
+272 YKDLDDE

-301 LISFKHFE
+301 LNSFKHFE
-309 KPFLTTENFK
+309 KPFLTTENFE

-324 NTLFFE
+324 NTLFFK

-366 KGHEIRL
+366 KGHEIRF

-383 NSVLKKHENYQEK
+383 NSVLKKHEEYQK
-396 KELPLLKYLFEFL
+396 QKDWTLLKYLFEFL
-409 RLYKFTTTPK
+409 RVYDFTTTPK
-419 DIKDNT
+419 DIKDNQNK
-425 DTSES
+425 SES

-467 ITPIVLD
+467 IESIVLD
-474 KFNAIYQWDCEN
+474 KFNQTYNIECEN
-486 LKALREK
+486 LTELKNYFKDNYSYKEDKR
-493 IDRNFSNEKAKEYLN
+493 KEYLN

-561 HAQTGEIFNYKK
+561 TPEDKAFNYTI
-573 PHSENDPHHQI
+573 PHRENDSHHQI

-621 LKYSYYIFEKGKN
+621 LKYSYYIFEEGKN

-654 VSRFALK
+654 ISRFALK

-844 FPEVLND
+844 FPEVLDD
-851 EGDFLGFDC
+851 EGNFLGFDC

-868 RQEHIKDLKPL
+868 DYRKIDEKTKIFLSKFSSVYKKSKEGSIFVYFIERASKLIIKHGLISFINPIAYLCKPTDYGIRDYIDKNLKITMLIDL
-879 LQKQYQDFYNSTAD
+879 
-893 IYTYFFALAY
+893 
-903 HLLKE
+903 
-908 KGFNAFITSN
+908 SN
-918 KYARAKY
+918 IKI
-925 GAKLRELLLKKTT
+925 
-938 LVSYMELNALKV
+938 
-950 FESAAVDT
+950 FESAST
-958 SIMSFIKQTPP
+958 YTCINIFKRENKKNEILFLR
-969 KESDFEY
+969 SDDLNELS
-976 YEPTPNDKDDLK
+976 NNKDDFLK
-988 STPHLPMKQNALST
+988 IPDVNIEHISIFLDPISRHIAERFKTQLGDFCKIFCGLS
-1002 ESFIFANATLLD
+1002 
-1014 LRDKIES
+1014 
-1021 VGTPLKD
+1021 
-1028 WDIQINYGIKTGAN
+1028 KTGFRSDVIN
-1042 EAFIIPTEK
+1042 TNSEKSVYFLESSDIYRYYVNDFGKKFLKRIDDYFSQEK
-1051 REEILKNCDDAQ
+1051 REIFEQ
-1063 KDERGMSERE
+1063 Q
-1073 RTKEL
+1073 
-1078 IKPIL
+1078 
-1083 RGKDIKRYSYE
+1083 DIIFMTRMTNQIRCVVVP
-1094 WADLWVIIA
+1094 L
-1103 KFGSH
+1103 G
-1108 EFLEVEYPTIYNHL
+1108 
-1122 LQYKDQLEQRGQCRY
+1122 
-1137 SRGPQ
+1137 
-1142 NSNKPYPGQHHWLE
+1142 
-1156 LDNNPK
+1156 
-1162 DSYLQDFEKEKI
+1162 
-1174 VYGEIV
+1174 VYGGKVNILYDFRID
-1180 QEPRFYLDN
+1180 RFLI
-1189 GECELGV
+1189 LGV
-1196 FYAEAT
+1196 
-1202 SFILTGE
+1202 LN
-1209 HLRYLLG
+1209 
-1216 MLHSKLITFAFKT
+1216 SKLMTYF
-1229 FYAGGGLGESGY
+1229 
-1241 RYKKAF
+1241 YKKKFFPTHMQGGAF
-1247 IERLP
+1247 GFDTLSVETLP

-1264 DKITDGAKQILAL
+1264 QKITDYAERIL
-1277 KAKDP
+1277 KSKEKDP

-1293 DALVYQLYHL
+1293 DALVYQLYNL

-1310 IENGQ
+1310 IENEQ

>member
-1 MICFTRIPL
+1 MISFTRILL
-10 KDFIKKHNPQ
+10 KDFIKKYNP
-20 EPKKETIENFEK
+20 PTPTKETIENFEK
-32 EINNLL
+32 EINSLL
-38 ENAPKQDDE
+38 ENAPRQDDE

-58 KNTYGY
+58 ENTYGY
-64 DCNTY
+64 KCNTY
-69 KKVDS
+69 EKVDS
-74 AIYVDGEVRVLI
+74 AIYVDKEVRVLI

-98 KNRENPISKAF
+98 KDRENPLSKAF
-109 CQMVLYFLEE
+109 CQMVFYFLEE
-119 IEKEKNNSLK
+119 IEKNNSLK
-129 HTIICNAHEFFL
+129 HAIICNAHEFFL
-141 FDCKDL
+141 FDCKDFRA
-147 LFLKEDKRIK
+147 LFQNHKRITKLHK
-157 DFYKKCAKK
+157 DCAKK
-166 EGTDSSKPKFYKD
+166 EGTDPSTKRFYSD
-179 LEQYLQEDFQGELR
+179 LEEYLKKDFEGELR
-193 YTHFNLSN
+193 YTYFNLN
-201 YDPKELPLIY
+201 DDFKELPLIY
-211 QVLSQEVLLKQRKTL
+211 QVLSQEVLLKQKKTL

-240 YILGLEEQND
+240 YILGLEEKNE

-255 IKPSRTQN
+255 IKPSYTQN
-263 SLSAALKKK
+263 SLSYALKEQYK
-272 YENLDDE
+272 NLDDE

-347 LEKIPYLNSSLFDQ
+347 LEKIPYLNSSLFDK
-361 TPLEL
+361 TLLESKGYKIRSLDNEPLEIYP
-366 KGHEIRL
+366 K
-373 LENKKLELYQ
+373 
-383 NSVLKKHENYQEK
+383 SVLKKHEEYQK
-396 KELPLLKYLFEFL
+396 QKDLPLLEYFFEFL
-409 RLYKFTTTPK
+409 RVYDFTTTPK
-419 DIKDNT
+419 DIKDNQNK
-425 DTSES
+425 SES

-467 ITPIVLD
+467 IESIVLD

-493 IDRNFSNEKAKEYLN
+493 IDRNFSSNEKAKEYLN

-538 ELGLIASL
+538 KLGLIASL
-546 YRHELR
+546 YRHELK

-561 HAQTGEIFNYKK
+561 TPEDKVFNYTM

-584 QKELFELKKDI
+584 QKELFNLKKDI

-621 LKYSYYIFEKGKN
+621 LKYSYYIFEEGKN

-649 CANSL
+649 CGNSL
-654 VSRFALK
+654 ISRFALK

-765 YGKSILEEANDN
+765 YGKKILEEANDN

-823 SYKDLQDENER
+823 SYNDLQDENER

-844 FPEVLND
+844 FPEVLDD
-851 EGDFLGFDC
+851 EGNFLGFDC

-879 LQKQYQDFYNSTAD
+879 LQKQYQDFYNSSSD
-893 IYTYFFALAY
+893 IYTYFFALALN
-903 HLLKE
+903 LLKE

-938 LVSYMELNALKV
+938 ISSYMELNALKV
-950 FESAAVDT
+950 FESATVDT
-958 SIMSFIKQTPP
+958 SIIHFIKQVPL
-969 KESDFEY
+969 KESVFKY
-976 YEPTPNDKDDLK
+976 YEPTPDDKDDLK
-988 STPHLPMKQNALST
+988 NTPSLLMKQNALST
-1002 ESFIFANATLLD
+1002 ESFIFANTTLLD
-1014 LRDKIES
+1014 LRDKMENS
-1021 VGTPLKD
+1021 GTPLKD
-1028 WDIQINYGIKTGAN
+1028 WGIQINYGIKTGAN

-1051 REEILKNCDDAQ
+1051 RDEILKNCDDLQ
-1063 KDERGMSERE
+1063 KDEKGMSERE
-1073 RTKEL
+1073 RTIEL

-1094 WADLWVIIA
+1094 WADLWVINTHNGYTSAFKSKIPPIDIEKYPA
-1103 KFGSH
+1103 IKAHLDSH
-1108 EFLEVEYPTIYNHL
+1108 HDAIVTRCDQGDTPYNLRNCAYLE
-1122 LQYKDQLEQRGQCRY
+1122 
-1137 SRGPQ
+1137 
-1142 NSNKPYPGQHHWLE
+1142 
-1156 LDNNPK
+1156 
-1162 DSYLQDFEKEKI
+1162 DFEKEKI
-1174 VYGEIV
+1174 AYPETSQGAYFVYENSGIFLEKTAFMIV
-1180 QEPRFYLDN
+1180 SDAYNLK
-1189 GECELGV
+1189 L
-1196 FYAEAT
+1196 
-1202 SFILTGE
+1202 LTA
-1209 HLRYLLG
+1209 LLN
-1216 MLHSKLITFAFKT
+1216 SKLITFYFKN
-1229 FYAGGGLGESGY
+1229 FCGGCILGKSGY
-1241 RYKKAF
+1241 QYNKHALEK
-1247 IERLP
+1247 IP
-1252 IPQITEK
+1252 IPQITTK

-1264 DKITDGAKQILAL
+1264 RKITDCAERILKS

-1282 KANTQG
+1282 KANTQE

-1293 DALVYQLYHL
+1293 DALVYQLYNL

>member
-1 MICFTRIPL
+1 MDYKKLDLPNTNYPSKEQLEAFETAFNAFLETNPQENENHHNDAFNDLLKGVFKYKVKPTKRIDSAILNDNDKVEVIIEFKAL
-10 KDFIKKHNPQ
+10 KNPNEFIKKGDLN
-20 EPKKETIENFEK
+20 
-32 EINNLL
+32 
-38 ENAPKQDDE
+38 
-47 EFQKNEINKFL
+47 
-58 KNTYGY
+58 
-64 DCNTY
+64 
-69 KKVDS
+69 
-74 AIYVDGEVRVLI
+74 
-86 EVKALN
+86 VKALHESLFYYLIERKNGN
-92 NRNEFP
+92 NNLKHLILATIKELYIIDADEFEVFN
-98 KNRENPISKAF
+98 KDK
-109 CQMVLYFLEE
+109 E
-119 IEKEKNNSLK
+119 IENAFKNCHDRKGNDTRTEAFYDACQKRLNELDRSLK
-129 HTIICNAHEFFL
+129 YHHISL
-141 FDCKDL
+141 
-147 LFLKEDKRIK
+147 
-157 DFYKKCAKK
+157 KK
-166 EGTDSSKPKFYKD
+166 E
-179 LEQYLQEDFQGELR
+179 
-193 YTHFNLSN
+193 NLA
-201 YDPKELPLIY
+201 LIY
-211 QVLSQEVLLKQRKTL
+211 QALSPNFLLKIPKYS

-263 SLSAALKKK
+263 SLSYALKEK
-272 YENLDDE
+272 YKNLDDE
-279 EVMALLIAW
+279 EVMALLIDW

-301 LISFKHFE
+301 LSSFEHFE
-309 KPFLTTENFK
+309 KPFLTTENFN

-330 VLAKKNS
+330 VLAKKNNERLS
-337 ERSLNKEDKI
+337 EIKEDKI

-366 KGHEIRL
+366 KGHEIKL
-373 LENKKLELYQ
+373 LDNKKLEIYK
-383 NSVLKKHENYQEK
+383 NSVLKKHEDYQKEK
-396 KELPLLKYLFEFL
+396 DLPLLKYLFEFL
-409 RLYKFTTTPK
+409 RLYDFTTTPK
-419 DIKDNT
+419 DIKDNQNK
-425 DTSES
+425 SES

-467 ITPIVLD
+467 ITTIVRD
-474 KFNAIYQWDCEN
+474 KFNQTYNIECEN
-486 LKALREK
+486 LTELRNYFKDNYSYKEGK
-493 IDRNFSNEKAKEYLN
+493 RKEYLQL
-508 TLLTLRICDPAV
+508 LLTLRICDPAV

-525 LVSALNEMVLIAY
+525 LVSALNEMVWIAY
-538 ELGLIASL
+538 ELGLIVSL
-546 YRHELR
+546 YRHKLR

-584 QKELFELKKDI
+584 QKELFNLKKDI

-634 TNNLETLPNIDINIK
+634 TNALETLPNIDINIK

-654 VSRFALK
+654 ISRFALK

-692 ILESLTRP
+692 ILESLTHP

-799 TPYPKLDKTDKVV
+799 TPYPKLDKSDKVV

-834 YANALEWRFE
+834 HANALEWRFE
-844 FPEVLND
+844 FPEVLDD

-879 LQKQYQDFYNSTAD
+879 LQKQYPDFYNSTAD
-893 IYTYFFALAY
+893 IYTYFFALSY

-908 KGFNAFITSN
+908 KGFSAFITSN

-938 LVSYMELNALKV
+938 IVSYMELNALKV
-950 FESAAVDT
+950 FESATVDT
-958 SIMSFIKQTPP
+958 SIMSFIKQDPP
-969 KESDFEY
+969 KESGFNY
-976 YEPTPNDKDDLK
+976 YEPTPDDKNDLK
-988 STPHLPMKQNALST
+988 SARSLSMRQNALST
-1002 ESFIFANATLLD
+1002 ESFIFANASFLD
-1014 LRDKIES
+1014 LRDKMES

-1028 WDIQINYGIKTGAN
+1028 WDIQIYRGILTGAN
-1042 EAFIIPTEK
+1042 EAFIITTEK
-1051 REEILKNCDDAQ
+1051 REEILNACKTQ
-1063 KDERGMSERE
+1063 EERK
-1073 RTKEL
+1073 RTEAL

-1094 WADLWVIIA
+1094 WAEEWVINTHNGYTSNLKFKIPPIDIEKYPAIKTHLDSHYDTIA
-1103 KFGSH
+1103 TRSDQGDTPYH
-1108 EFLEVEYPTIYNHL
+1108 LRNCAYLE
-1122 LQYKDQLEQRGQCRY
+1122 
-1137 SRGPQ
+1137 
-1142 NSNKPYPGQHHWLE
+1142 
-1156 LDNNPK
+1156 
-1162 DSYLQDFEKEKI
+1162 DFEKEKI

-1189 GECELGV
+1189 GEWELGG

-1252 IPQITEK
+1252 IPKITPE
-1259 NQELA
+1259 NQKLA
-1264 DKITDGAKQILAL
+1264 RKITDGAEAIL
-1277 KAKDP
+1277 KVKEKDP

-1293 DALVYQLYHL
+1293 DALVYRLYNL
-1303 TDEEIKT
+1303 TDEEIKI
-1310 IENGQ
+1310 IEDGQ

>member
-1 MICFTRIPL
+1 MIKFAHIPL
-10 KDFIKKHNPQ
+10 KDFIKKYNPQ

-32 EINNLL
+32 EINSLL
-38 ENAPKQDDE
+38 ENAKRQDGE
-47 EFQKNEINKFL
+47 EFQKSKINKFL

-64 DCNTY
+64 ECEPY
-69 KKVDS
+69 EKVDS
-74 AIYVDGEVRVLI
+74 AIYVDGKAWVLI

-98 KNRENPISKAF
+98 KDRENPLSKAF
-109 CQMVLYFLEE
+109 CQMVFYFLEE
-119 IEKEKNNSLK
+119 IKENNSLK
-129 HTIICNAHEFFL
+129 HAIICNAHEFFL

-147 LFLKEDKRIK
+147 LNLFQNDKKITKLHK
-157 DFYKKCAKK
+157 DCSKK
-166 EGTDSSKPKFYKD
+166 EGTDPKTKRFYSGLEEYLKKD
-179 LEQYLQEDFQGELR
+179 FKGELR
-193 YTHFNLSN
+193 YTHFNLSSD
-201 YDPKELPLIY
+201 DPKELIY
-211 QVLSQEVLLKQRKTL
+211 QVLSHEVLLKQKKTL

-240 YILGLEEQND
+240 YILGLEEQNE

-263 SLSAALKKK
+263 SLSDALKKVYK
-272 YENLDDE
+272 NLDDE

-309 KPFLTTENFK
+309 EPFLTTENFEN
-319 DFNAL
+319 FNTL

-330 VLAKKNS
+330 VLAKKNN
-337 ERSLNKEDKI
+337 ERSKEKEDKI
-347 LEKIPYLNSSLFDQ
+347 SGKIPYLNSSLFDK
-361 TPLEL
+361 TPLESD
-366 KGHEIRL
+366 GHEIKSL
-373 LENKKLELYQ
+373 DNKSLEIYPK
-383 NSVLKKHENYQEK
+383 SILKKDKDCQEK
-396 KELPLLKYLFEFL
+396 KDLPLLEYLFKFL
-409 RLYKFTTTPK
+409 HVYDFTTTPK
-419 DIKDNT
+419 DIKDNKN
-425 DTSES
+425 TSES

-467 ITPIVLD
+467 ITTIVLD
-474 KFNAIYQWDCEN
+474 KFNATYGWDCKN
-486 LKALREK
+486 LEALRGK
-493 IDRNFSNEKAKEYLN
+493 IDRNFSDQKAKEYLQL
-508 TLLTLRICDPAV
+508 LLTLRICDPAV

-546 YRHELR
+546 YRHDLK

-561 HAQTGEIFNYKK
+561 TPEDKVFKYTI

-621 LKYSYYIFEKGKN
+621 LKYSYYIFEEGKN

-649 CANSL
+649 CGNSL
-654 VSRFALK
+654 ISRFNLNDDLK
-661 DKALLKTE
+661 KIPNIK
-669 KNKNLEYY
+669 KK
-677 IAEYKE
+677 IQEYKD
-683 LVKIYKDPK
+683 LVAQYKDPNPLYLLNKQDLINK
-692 ILESLTRP
+692 IQDLKNTFSLTL
-700 IKDSNAVRKYAKER
+700 KDPKTKA
-714 LYQELAQNPNKDFK
+714 ELE
-728 KALND
+728 KA
-733 RIEKIKEAFKLT
+733 IEKHITNYNDFALDDKSLLDGLEKGVVRIKNIFGMPTLSPKEEEEAFAS
-745 LEPPQKEL
+745 
-753 KFKKFLKEHLEL
+753 
-765 YGKSILEEANDN
+765 YGRIR
-777 GLELEALALE
+777 ALR
-787 KKMAHEGLFHDY
+787 K
-799 TPYPKLDKTDKVV
+799 KLDDALS
-812 GLEHFNRYVLT
+812 GGEYH
-823 SYKDLQDENER
+823 
-834 YANALEWRFE
+834 NAFEWRFE
-844 FPEVLND
+844 FPEVLDD

-868 RQEHIKDLKPL
+868 RQEQIRPLKPL
-879 LQKQYQDFYNSTAD
+879 LEKQYKDFYNSSAD

-903 HLLKE
+903 DLLKE

-918 KYARAKY
+918 KYARTRY
-925 GAKLRELLLKKTT
+925 GAQLRGLLLKKTT
-938 LVSYMELNALKV
+938 IFSYMELNALKV
-950 FESAAVDT
+950 FESATVDT
-958 SIMSFIKQTPP
+958 SIINFIKQTPLE
-969 KESDFEY
+969 ESQFNY
-976 YEPTPNDKDDLK
+976 YEPTLDDKNDLK
-988 STPHLPMKQNALST
+988 NTRPMPMRQNALST
-1002 ESFIFANATLLD
+1002 ESFIFANTTLLD
-1014 LRDKIES
+1014 LRDKIEGI
-1021 VGTPLKD
+1021 GTPLKD
-1028 WDIQINYGIKTGAN
+1028 WDIQIYRGILTGAN
-1042 EAFIIPTEK
+1042 EAFIIPIEK
-1051 REEILKNCDDAQ
+1051 REEILNACKTQ
-1063 KDERGMSERE
+1063 EERE
-1073 RTKEL
+1073 RTEAL

-1094 WADLWVIIA
+1094 WVGEWVIFIPWHFPNTDNP
-1103 KFGSH
+1103 KNMEENEQDFSIH
-1108 EFLEVEYPTIYNHL
+1108 YPIIYAHL
-1122 LQYKDQLEQRGQCRY
+1122 LSHKDKLLKRNKDETGKRYEWYCLQRWAANY
-1137 SRGPQ
+1137 
-1142 NSNKPYPGQHHWLE
+1142 Y
-1156 LDNNPK
+1156 
-1162 DSYLQDFEKEKI
+1162 QDFEKEKI

-1189 GECELGV
+1189 GECELGG

-1252 IPQITEK
+1252 IPKITPQ

-1264 DKITDGAKQILAL
+1264 RKTTACAEAILEAKE
-1277 KAKDP
+1277 KDP
-1282 KANTQG
+1282 KANTQK

-1293 DALVYQLYHL
+1293 DALVYQLYNL
-1303 TDEEIKT
+1303 TDEEIKI
-1310 IENGQ
+1310 IEEGQ

>member
-1 MICFTRIPL
+1 MISFTHIPL

-32 EINNLL
+32 EINSLL
-38 ENAPKQDDE
+38 ENAPRQDDE
-47 EFQKNEINKFL
+47 EFQKNEINSFL

-64 DCNTY
+64 KCNTY
-69 KKVDS
+69 EKVDS
-74 AIYVDGEVRVLI
+74 AIYVDGEVWVLI
-86 EVKALN
+86 EAKALN

-98 KNRENPISKAF
+98 KNRENPLSKAF
-109 CQMVLYFLEE
+109 CQMVFYFLKE
-119 IEKEKNNSLK
+119 IENNNSLK
-129 HTIICNAHEFFL
+129 HAIICNAHEFFL
-141 FDCKDL
+141 FDCKDFRA
-147 LFLKEDKRIK
+147 LFQNDKCIK
-157 DFYKKCAKK
+157 KLHKNCAKK
-166 EGTDSSKPKFYKD
+166 EGIDPSTKRFYSD
-179 LEQYLQEDFQGELR
+179 LEEYLKKDFEGELR
-193 YTHFNLSN
+193 YTHFNLSG
-201 YDPKELPLIY
+201 YDPKELIY
-211 QVLSQEVLLKQRKTL
+211 QVLSHEVLLKQRKTL

-255 IKPSRTQN
+255 IKQSHTKN
-263 SLSAALKKK
+263 SLSDALKKE
-272 YENLDDE
+272 YNNLDDE

-301 LISFKHFE
+301 LISFNHFE
-309 KPFLTTENFK
+309 KPFLTIENFTN
-319 DFNAL
+319 FNAL

-330 VLAKKNS
+330 VLAKKNN
-337 ERSLNKEDKI
+337 ERLEEIKENKI
-347 LEKIPYLNSSLFDQ
+347 LGKIPYLNSSLFDK

-366 KGHEIRL
+366 KGHEIKL
-373 LENKKLELYQ
+373 LNNESLEIYPK
-383 NSVLKKHENYQEK
+383 SVLKKDKDYQEK
-396 KELPLLKYLFEFL
+396 EDLPLLEYLFAFL
-409 RLYKFTTTPK
+409 HAYDFTTTPK
-419 DIKDNT
+419 DIKDNKN
-425 DTSES
+425 TSES

-452 FYTPSFITSYMCKES
+452 FYTPSFITSYMCSES

-474 KFNAIYQWDCEN
+474 KFNAIYEWDCKDLE
-486 LKALREK
+486 ALRGK
-493 IDRNFSNEKAKEYLN
+493 IDRNFSDQKAKEYLQV
-508 TLLTLRICDPAV
+508 LLALRVCDPAV

-525 LVSALNEMVLIAY
+525 LVSALNEMVRVAY

-546 YRHELR
+546 YRHSLR

-561 HAQTGEIFNYKK
+561 HTQTGEIFNYKK
-573 PHSENDPHHQI
+573 PHSENDPHHHI
-584 QKELFELKKDI
+584 QKELFELKKSI

-621 LKYSYYIFEKGKN
+621 LKYSYYIFEEGKN
-634 TNNLETLPNIDINIK
+634 TDALETLPNIDINIK
-649 CANSL
+649 CGNSL
-654 VSRFALK
+654 IYRFALK
-661 DKALLKTE
+661 DKALLKIK
-669 KNKNLEYY
+669 KNQNLKYS

-692 ILESLTRP
+692 ILETITHP
-700 IKDSNAVRKYAKER
+700 IKDSNAVGKYAKER
-714 LYQELAQNPNKDFK
+714 LYQELEQNPNKDLK

-745 LEPPQKEL
+745 LDPPPKEL

-765 YGKSILEEANDN
+765 YGRSILEETNYN

-787 KKMAHEGLFHDY
+787 KQMANLFNDY
-799 TPYPKLDKTDKVV
+799 RPYPKLDKSDKVV

-844 FPEVLND
+844 FPEVLDD

-868 RQEHIKDLKPL
+868 RQEQIKDLKPL

-893 IYTYFFALAY
+893 IYTYFFALSY

-938 LVSYMELNALKV
+938 IVSYMELNALKV
-950 FESAAVDT
+950 FESATVDT
-958 SIMSFIKQTPP
+958 SIMNFIKQEPP
-969 KESDFEY
+969 KDKESSFKY
-976 YEPTPNDKDDLK
+976 YEPTPDDKNDLK
-988 STPHLPMKQNALST
+988 SARTLSMRQNALST
-1002 ESFIFANATLLD
+1002 ESFIFADSTLLD
-1014 LRDKIES
+1014 LRDKMES

-1042 EAFIIPTEK
+1042 EAFIITTEK
-1051 REEILKNCDDAQ
+1051 REEILNACKTQ
-1063 KDERGMSERE
+1063 EERK
-1073 RTKEL
+1073 RTEAL

-1094 WADLWVIIA
+1094 WAGEWVINTHNGYTSSLKFKIPPIDIEKYPAIKTHLDSHYDTIA
-1103 KFGSH
+1103 TRCDQGDTPYH
-1108 EFLEVEYPTIYNHL
+1108 LRNCAYLE
-1122 LQYKDQLEQRGQCRY
+1122 
-1137 SRGPQ
+1137 
-1142 NSNKPYPGQHHWLE
+1142 
-1156 LDNNPK
+1156 
-1162 DSYLQDFEKEKI
+1162 DFEKEKI
-1174 VYGEIV
+1174 VWAEMTD
-1180 QEPRFYLDN
+1180 EPRFIYDNKGFYTNQTCYFIARDDKYL
-1189 GECELGV
+1189 
-1196 FYAEAT
+1196 FA
-1202 SFILTGE
+1202 ILN
-1209 HLRYLLG
+1209 
-1216 MLHSKLITFAFKT
+1216 SKVIYFFMHQMASN
-1229 FYAGGGLGESGY
+1229 LGEGAF
-1241 RYKKAF
+1241 RWIKQF

-1252 IPQITEK
+1252 IPKITPQ

-1264 DKITDGAKQILAL
+1264 HKITDGAKQILAL
-1277 KAKDP
+1277 KEKDP
-1282 KANTQG
+1282 KANTQQ

-1293 DALVYQLYHL
+1293 DALVYRLYNL
-1303 TDEEIKT
+1303 TDEEIKI
-1310 IENGQ
+1310 IEKGQEIKSAYSLSKKHPS

>member
-1 MICFTRIPL
+1 MIKFAHIPL
-10 KDFIKKHNPQ
+10 KDFIKKHNP
-20 EPKKETIENFEK
+20 PTPTKETIENFKK
-32 EINNLL
+32 EINSLL
-38 ENAPKQDDE
+38 ENAPRQDDE
-47 EFQKNEINKFL
+47 EFQKNEINSFL
-58 KNTYGY
+58 KNIYGY
-64 DCNTY
+64 RCNTN

-74 AIYVDGEVRVLI
+74 AIYVDGEVQVLI

-92 NRNEFP
+92 KKTEFP
-98 KNRENPISKAF
+98 KDKENPLSKAF

-119 IEKEKNNSLK
+119 RKRKNNSLK
-129 HTIICNAHEFFL
+129 HAIICNAHEFFL

-147 LFLKEDKRIK
+147 LFLSKDKRITK
-157 DFYKKCAKK
+157 LHEDCAKK
-166 EGTDSSKPKFYKD
+166 EGTDHSTKRFYSD
-179 LEQYLQEDFQGELR
+179 LEEYLKKDFKGELP
-193 YTHFNLSN
+193 YTHFNLS
-201 YDPKELPLIY
+201 DGFKELPLIY
-211 QVLSQEVLLKQRKTL
+211 QVLSQEVLLKQKKTL

-240 YILGLEEQND
+240 YILGLEEQNE
-250 KGKIL
+250 KGKTL
-255 IKPSRTQN
+255 IKPSHTQN
-263 SLSAALKKK
+263 SLSDALKKK
-272 YENLDDE
+272 YKNLDDE

-309 KPFLTTENFK
+309 NPFLTTENFN

-324 NTLFFE
+324 NTLFFG
-330 VLAKKNS
+330 VLAKKNN
-337 ERSLNKEDKI
+337 ERLKEIKEDKI
-347 LEKIPYLNSSLFDQ
+347 LRKIPYLNSSLFDQ

-366 KGHEIRL
+366 KGYEIKL
-373 LENKKLELYQ
+373 LDNKKLEIYK
-383 NSVLKKHENYQEK
+383 NSVLKKHEDYQK
-396 KELPLLKYLFEFL
+396 DKPLPLLEYFFEFL

-467 ITPIVLD
+467 IKTIVRD

-486 LKALREK
+486 LEALREK
-493 IDRNFSNEKAKEYLN
+493 IDRNFSNEKAKEYLQL
-508 TLLTLRICDPAV
+508 LLTLRVCDPAV

-525 LVSALNEMVLIAY
+525 LVSALNEMVLVAY

-561 HAQTGEIFNYKK
+561 TPENKIFNYTI
-573 PHSENDPHHQI
+573 PHSENDPHHHI

-600 FGVDINPNSC
+600 FGVDINSNSC

-621 LKYSYYIFEKGKN
+621 LKYSYYIFEEGKN
-634 TNNLETLPNIDINIK
+634 TNALETLPNIDINIK

-654 VSRFALK
+654 ISRFNLNDDLK
-661 DKALLKTE
+661 KIPNIK
-669 KNKNLEYY
+669 KK
-677 IAEYKE
+677 IQEYKD
-683 LVKIYKDPK
+683 LVAQYKDPNPLYPLNKQDLINK
-692 ILESLTRP
+692 IQDLKTTFSLTL
-700 IKDSNAVRKYAKER
+700 KDPKTKA
-714 LYQELAQNPNKDFK
+714 ELE
-728 KALND
+728 KA
-733 RIEKIKEAFKLT
+733 IEKHIKKYNFFALDDKSLLDGLNYFIPSLFGTLKPSPKEEEEAFAS
-745 LEPPQKEL
+745 
-753 KFKKFLKEHLEL
+753 
-765 YGKSILEEANDN
+765 YGRIR
-777 GLELEALALE
+777 ALR
-787 KKMAHEGLFHDY
+787 K
-799 TPYPKLDKTDKVV
+799 KLDDALS
-812 GLEHFNRYVLT
+812 GGEY
-823 SYKDLQDENER
+823 Q
-834 YANALEWRFE
+834 NAFEWRFE
-844 FPEVLND
+844 FPEVLDD

-868 RQEHIKDLKPL
+868 RQEQIKDLKPL

-908 KGFNAFITSN
+908 KGFSAFITSN

-925 GAKLRELLLKKTT
+925 GAKLREWLLKKTT
-938 LVSYMELNALKV
+938 IVSYMELNALKV

-969 KESDFEY
+969 KESVFKY

-988 STPHLPMKQNALST
+988 STPHLPMRQNALST
-1002 ESFIFANATLLD
+1002 ESFIFADSTLLD

-1042 EAFIIPTEK
+1042 EAFIITTEK
-1051 REEILKNCDDAQ
+1051 REEILNACKTQ
-1063 KDERGMSERE
+1063 EERE
-1073 RTKEL
+1073 RTEAL

-1094 WADLWVIIA
+1094 WAGEWIIFIPWHFPNTDSQ
-1103 KFGSH
+1103 KSMEKNEQDFSIH
-1108 EFLEVEYPTIYNHL
+1108 YPIIYAHL
-1122 LQYKDQLEQRGQCRY
+1122 LSHKDQLLKRNKDETGKRYEWYCLQR
-1137 SRGPQ
+1137 
-1142 NSNKPYPGQHHWLE
+1142 WAA
-1156 LDNNPK
+1156 
-1162 DSYLQDFEKEKI
+1162 SYYQEFEKEKI

-1189 GECELGV
+1189 GECELGY

-1209 HLRYLLG
+1209 HLHYLLG

-1252 IPQITEK
+1252 IPKITEK

-1264 DKITDGAKQILAL
+1264 RKITDGAKAILAL
-1277 KAKDP
+1277 KEKDP
-1282 KANTQG
+1282 KANTQK

-1293 DALVYQLYHL
+1293 DALVYQLYNL
-1303 TDEEIKT
+1303 TDEEIKI

>member
-1 MICFTRIPL
+1 MIRFTRIPL
-10 KDFIKKHNPQ
+10 KDFIKKYNPQ

-32 EINNLL
+32 EINSLL
-38 ENAPKQDDE
+38 ENAKRQDDE

-58 KNTYGY
+58 KNAYGY
-64 DCNTY
+64 DCNTR

-74 AIYVDGEVRVLI
+74 AIYVDGEVWVLI

-98 KNRENPISKAF
+98 KDRENPLSKAF
-109 CQMVLYFLEE
+109 CQMVLYFLKER
-119 IEKEKNNSLK
+119 EKNNSLK
-129 HTIICNAHEFFL
+129 HAIICNAHEFFL

-147 LFLKEDKRIK
+147 LLFQNDKRINK
-157 DFYKKCAKK
+157 FYKNCASK
-166 EGTDSSKPKFYKD
+166 EGTDPSTKRFYSD
-179 LEQYLQEDFQGELR
+179 LEEYLKKDFEGELR
-193 YTHFNLSN
+193 YTHFNLSS
-201 YDPKELPLIY
+201 YDPKELIY
-211 QVLSQEVLLKQRKTL
+211 QVLSQEVLLKQKKTL

-255 IKPSRTQN
+255 IKQSRTKN
-263 SLSAALKKK
+263 SLSDALKEQYKD
-272 YENLDDE
+272 LDDE

-301 LISFKHFE
+301 LISFKHFDE

-319 DFNAL
+319 DFDAL

-330 VLAKKNS
+330 VLAKKNN
-337 ERSLNKEDKI
+337 ERLKEIKEDKI
-347 LEKIPYLNSSLFDQ
+347 LQKIPYLNSSLFDK

-366 KGHEIRL
+366 KGYEIKL
-373 LENKKLELYQ
+373 LDNKKLEIYK
-383 NSVLKKHENYQEK
+383 NSVLKKDENYK
-396 KELPLLKYLFEFL
+396 KQKDLPLLKYLFEFL

-474 KFNAIYQWDCEN
+474 KFNQTYKIECDK
-486 LKALREK
+486 LKELKNYLKNSYKEDKR
-493 IDRNFSNEKAKEYLN
+493 KEYLQL
-508 TLLTLRICDPAV
+508 LLTLRVCDPAV

-525 LVSALNEMVLIAY
+525 LVSALNEMVWIAY

-546 YRHELR
+546 YACDLR

-561 HAQTGEIFNYKK
+561 TPKNEVFKYTI

-621 LKYSYYIFEKGKN
+621 LKYSYYIFEESKN

-654 VSRFALK
+654 ISRFNLNDDLK
-661 DKALLKTE
+661 KIPNIK
-669 KNKNLEYY
+669 KK
-677 IAEYKE
+677 IQEYKD
-683 LVKIYKDPK
+683 LVAQYKDPNPLYPLNKQDLINK
-692 ILESLTRP
+692 IQDLKNTFSLTLKDP
-700 IKDSNAVRKYAKER
+700 KTKAELEKAIEKHIKDYNYFALDDKSLLAGLNYFTPSLFGALKLSPKE
-714 LYQELAQNPNKDFK
+714 E
-728 KALND
+728 
-733 RIEKIKEAFKLT
+733 EEAFAS
-745 LEPPQKEL
+745 
-753 KFKKFLKEHLEL
+753 
-765 YGKSILEEANDN
+765 YGRIR
-777 GLELEALALE
+777 ALR
-787 KKMAHEGLFHDY
+787 K
-799 TPYPKLDKTDKVV
+799 KLDDALS
-812 GLEHFNRYVLT
+812 GGEYH
-823 SYKDLQDENER
+823 
-834 YANALEWRFE
+834 NAFEWRFE
-844 FPEVLND
+844 FPEVLDD

-868 RQEHIKDLKPL
+868 RQEHIKDIKPL

-893 IYTYFFALAY
+893 IYTYFFALSY
-903 HLLKE
+903 HLLKD

-925 GAKLRELLLKKTT
+925 GAQLREWLLKKTT
-938 LVSYMELNALKV
+938 IVSYMELNALKV
-950 FESAAVDT
+950 FESATVDT

-969 KESDFEY
+969 KESDFKY
-976 YEPTPNDKDDLK
+976 YEPTPNDKNDLK
-988 STPHLPMKQNALST
+988 STPFLPMKQNALST
-1002 ESFIFANATLLD
+1002 ESFIFANASFLD

-1021 VGTPLKD
+1021 IGTPLKD
-1028 WDIQINYGIKTGAN
+1028 WDIQIYRGILTGAN
-1042 EAFIIPTEK
+1042 EAFIITTEK
-1051 REEILKNCDDAQ
+1051 REEILNACKTQ
-1063 KDERGMSERE
+1063 EERK
-1073 RTKEL
+1073 RTEAL

-1094 WADLWVIIA
+1094 WAHLWVIFIPWH
-1103 KFGSH
+1103 F
-1108 EFLEVEYPTIYNHL
+1108 PNT
-1122 LQYKDQLEQRGQCRY
+1122 
-1137 SRGPQ
+1137 
-1142 NSNKPYPGQHHWLE
+1142 
-1156 LDNNPK
+1156 NNPK
-1162 DSYLQDFEKEKI
+1162 NMEENEQDFSIHYPIIYAHLLSHKDELLKRNKDETGKRYEWYCLQRWAASYYQDFEKEKI

-1189 GECELGV
+1189 GECGLGY

-1202 SFILTGE
+1202 SFVLTGE

-1252 IPQITEK
+1252 IPQITK
-1259 NQELA
+1259 SNKPTA
-1264 DKITDGAKQILAL
+1264 DKIIALVDKILQAKE
-1277 KAKDP
+1277 KDP
-1282 KANTQG
+1282 KANTQQ

-1293 DALVYQLYHL
+1293 DALVYQLYNL
-1303 TDEEIKT
+1303 TDEEIKI
-1310 IENGQ
+1310 IEEGQ

>member
-1 MICFTRIPL
+1 MSFTRILL
-10 KDFIKKHNPQ
+10 KDFIKKHNP
-20 EPKKETIENFEK
+20 PTPTKETIENFEK
-32 EINNLL
+32 EINSLL
-38 ENAPKQDDE
+38 ENAPRQDDE

-58 KNTYGY
+58 KNVYGY

-69 KKVDS
+69 EKVDS
-74 AIYVDGEVRVLI
+74 AIYVDKEAWVLI

-92 NRNEFP
+92 NKTEFP
-98 KNRENPISKAF
+98 KNRENLLSKAF

-119 IEKEKNNSLK
+119 IENNNSLK
-129 HTIICNAHEFFL
+129 HAIICNVHEFFL
-141 FDCKDL
+141 FDCRDL
-147 LFLKEDKRIK
+147 LFLKDDKRIK
-157 DFYKKCAKK
+157 DFYKYCTKK
-166 EGTDSSKPKFYKD
+166 EGTDPSTKRFYSD
-179 LEQYLQEDFQGELR
+179 LEEYLKKDFEGELR
-193 YTHFNLSN
+193 YTHFNLS
-201 YDPKELPLIY
+201 DDFKELPLIY
-211 QVLSQEVLLKQRKTL
+211 QVLSQEVLLKQKKTL

-240 YILGLEEQND
+240 YILGLEEKNE
-250 KGKIL
+250 KGKTL
-255 IKPSRTQN
+255 IKPSRTKN
-263 SLSAALKKK
+263 SLSYALKEQYK
-272 YENLDDE
+272 NLDDE

-301 LISFKHFE
+301 LISFNHFE

-324 NTLFFE
+324 NALFFE

-337 ERSLNKEDKI
+337 ERLPAIKENKI

-366 KGHEIRL
+366 KGYKIRSLDNEPLEIYP
-373 LENKKLELYQ
+373 K
-383 NSVLKKHENYQEK
+383 SVLKKHEEYQK
-396 KELPLLKYLFEFL
+396 QKDLPLLKYLFEFL
-409 RLYKFTTTPK
+409 RVYDFTTTPK
-419 DIKDNT
+419 DIKDNQNK
-425 DTSES
+425 SES

-474 KFNAIYQWDCEN
+474 KFNATYQWDCEN

-493 IDRNFSNEKAKEYLN
+493 IDRNFSSNEKAKEYLN
-508 TLLTLRICDPAV
+508 TLLTLRVCDPAV

-525 LVSALNEMVLIAY
+525 LVSALNEMVWVAY

-546 YRHELR
+546 HRYDLK

-561 HAQTGEIFNYKK
+561 TPEDKIFNYTI
-573 PHSENDPHHQI
+573 PLRENDPHHQI

-654 VSRFALK
+654 ISRFNLNDDLK
-661 DKALLKTE
+661 KIPNIKQ
-669 KNKNLEYY
+669 K
-677 IAEYKE
+677 IQEYKD
-683 LVKIYKDPK
+683 LVAQYKDPNPLYPLNKADLINK
-692 ILESLTRP
+692 IQDLKNTFSLTL
-700 IKDSNAVRKYAKER
+700 KDPKTKA
-714 LYQELAQNPNKDFK
+714 ELE
-728 KALND
+728 KA
-733 RIEKIKEAFKLT
+733 IEKHIKKYNFFALDDKSLLDGLNYFTPSLFGTLKLSPKEEEEAFAS
-745 LEPPQKEL
+745 
-753 KFKKFLKEHLEL
+753 
-765 YGKSILEEANDN
+765 YGRIR
-777 GLELEALALE
+777 ALR
-787 KKMAHEGLFHDY
+787 K
-799 TPYPKLDKTDKVV
+799 KLDDALS
-812 GLEHFNRYVLT
+812 GGEYH
-823 SYKDLQDENER
+823 
-834 YANALEWRFE
+834 NAFEWRFE
-844 FPEVLND
+844 FPEVLDD

-879 LQKQYQDFYNSTAD
+879 LEKQYQDFYNSSSD
-893 IYTYFFALAY
+893 IYTYFFALSY

-938 LVSYMELNALKV
+938 IVSYMELNALKV

-958 SIMSFIKQTPP
+958 SIIHFIKQAPL
-969 KESDFEY
+969 KESDFKY
-976 YEPTPNDKDDLK
+976 YEPTPNDKENLK
-988 STPHLPMKQNALST
+988 NTPFLSMKQNALST

-1028 WDIQINYGIKTGAN
+1028 WDIQIYRGILTGCN

-1051 REEILKNCDDAQ
+1051 RDEILKNCDDAQ

-1073 RTKEL
+1073 RTIEL

-1094 WADLWVIIA
+1094 WAHLWVINTHNGYTSAPKSKIPPIDIEKYPATKAHLDAHYDTIA
-1103 KFGSH
+1103 TRCDQGDTPYH
-1108 EFLEVEYPTIYNHL
+1108 LRNCAYLE
-1122 LQYKDQLEQRGQCRY
+1122 
-1137 SRGPQ
+1137 
-1142 NSNKPYPGQHHWLE
+1142 
-1156 LDNNPK
+1156 
-1162 DSYLQDFEKEKI
+1162 DFEKEKI
-1174 VYGEIV
+1174 VYPCIMAK
-1180 QEPRFYLDN
+1180 EPCFVYEEK
-1189 GECELGV
+1189 G
-1196 FYAEAT
+1196 FYAPAPAN
-1202 SFILTGE
+1202 IITGDKIE
-1209 HLRYLLG
+1209 IKYITALLN
-1216 MLHSKLITFAFKT
+1216 SKCIYFAMRK
-1229 FYAGGGLGESGY
+1229 FYMGGGIEGEL
-1241 RYKKAF
+1241 KTNNLEK
-1247 IERLP
+1247 IP

-1259 NQELA
+1259 NRELA
-1264 DKITDGAKQILAL
+1264 DKITDCAERIL
-1277 KAKDP
+1277 KSKEKDP
-1282 KANTQG
+1282 KANTQK

-1293 DALVYQLYHL
+1293 DALVYRLYNL
-1303 TDEEIKT
+1303 TDEEIKI
-1310 IENGQ
+1310 IEDGQ

>member
-1 MICFTRIPL
+1 MDYKKLDLPNTNHPSKEQLEAFKTAFDAFLETNPQENENHQNDAFNDLLKGVFKYKVKPTKRIDSAILNDNDKVEVIIEFKALKNPNEFIKKGDLNVKALHESLFYYLIERKNGNNNLKHLILATIKELYIIDANEFEIFNKDKEIENAFKNCHDRKGNDTRTEAFYDACQKRLNELDHSLKYHHIPL
-10 KDFIKKHNPQ
+10 K
-20 EPKKETIENFEK
+20 KE
-32 EINNLL
+32 NL
-38 ENAPKQDDE
+38 A
-47 EFQKNEINKFL
+47 
-58 KNTYGY
+58 
-64 DCNTY
+64 
-69 KKVDS
+69 
-74 AIYVDGEVRVLI
+74 
-86 EVKALN
+86 
-92 NRNEFP
+92 
-98 KNRENPISKAF
+98 
-109 CQMVLYFLEE
+109 
-119 IEKEKNNSLK
+119 
-129 HTIICNAHEFFL
+129 
-141 FDCKDL
+141 
-147 LFLKEDKRIK
+147 
-157 DFYKKCAKK
+157 
-166 EGTDSSKPKFYKD
+166 
-179 LEQYLQEDFQGELR
+179 
-193 YTHFNLSN
+193 
-201 YDPKELPLIY
+201 LIY
-211 QVLSQEVLLKQRKTL
+211 QALSPNFLLKIPKYS

-255 IKPSRTQN
+255 IKQSRTQN
-263 SLSAALKKK
+263 SLSYALKEK
-272 YENLDDE
+272 YNNLDDE

-301 LISFKHFE
+301 LNSFKHFE
-309 KPFLTTENFK
+309 KSFLTTDNFK

-337 ERSLNKEDKI
+337 ERLKEIKEDKI
-347 LEKIPYLNSSLFDQ
+347 LQKIPYLNSSLFDK

-366 KGHEIRL
+366 KGHEIKL
-373 LENKKLELYQ
+373 LDNKKLELYK
-383 NSVLKKHENYQEK
+383 NSVLKKSETYQK
-396 KELPLLKYLFEFL
+396 DLKELPLLEYFFAFL

-467 ITPIVLD
+467 ITTIVLD
-474 KFNAIYQWDCEN
+474 KFNQTYKIECEN
-486 LKALREK
+486 LTELKNYLKSYKEDKR
-493 IDRNFSNEKAKEYLN
+493 KEYLQL
-508 TLLTLRICDPAV
+508 LLTLRVCDPAV

-525 LVSALNEMVLIAY
+525 LVSALNEMVWIAY

-546 YRHELR
+546 HRYDLK

-561 HAQTGEIFNYKK
+561 YTPTGEIFNYKK
-573 PHSENDPHHQI
+573 PDSENDPHHHI
-584 QKELFELKKDI
+584 QKELFELKKSI

-654 VSRFALK
+654 ISRFALK

-669 KNKNLEYY
+669 KNKNLEYS

-692 ILESLTRP
+692 ILEIITHP

-714 LYQELAQNPNKDFK
+714 LYQELEQNPNKDFK

-733 RIEKIKEAFKLT
+733 RIEKIKKAFKLT

-799 TPYPKLDKTDKVV
+799 TPYPKLDKSDKVV

-844 FPEVLND
+844 FPEVLDD

-868 RQEHIKDLKPL
+868 RQEQIKDLKPL

-908 KGFNAFITSN
+908 KGFSAFITSN

-925 GAKLRELLLKKTT
+925 GVKLREWLLKKTT

-950 FESAAVDT
+950 FESATVDT
-958 SIMSFIKQTPP
+958 SIIHFIKQTPP
-969 KESDFEY
+969 KESDFKY

-988 STPHLPMKQNALST
+988 STPFLLMKQNALST

-1051 REEILKNCDDAQ
+1051 RDAILNACKTQ
-1063 KDERGMSERE
+1063 EERE
-1073 RTKEL
+1073 RTEAL

-1094 WADLWVIIA
+1094 WADLWVINTHNGYTSNLKSKIPPIDIEKYPAIKTHLDAHWDTIA
-1103 KFGSH
+1103 TRCDQGDTPYH
-1108 EFLEVEYPTIYNHL
+1108 LRNCAYLE
-1122 LQYKDQLEQRGQCRY
+1122 
-1137 SRGPQ
+1137 
-1142 NSNKPYPGQHHWLE
+1142 
-1156 LDNNPK
+1156 
-1162 DSYLQDFEKEKI
+1162 DFEKEKI
-1174 VYGEIV
+1174 VYPETSQGAYFIYENSGIFLEKTAFMIV
-1180 QEPRFYLDN
+1180 SDAYNLK
-1189 GECELGV
+1189 L
-1196 FYAEAT
+1196 
-1202 SFILTGE
+1202 LTA
-1209 HLRYLLG
+1209 LLN
-1216 MLHSKLITFAFKT
+1216 SKLITFYFKN
-1229 FYAGGGLGESGY
+1229 FCGGCILGKSGY
-1241 RYKKAF
+1241 QYNKHALEK
-1247 IERLP
+1247 IP
-1252 IPQITEK
+1252 IPKITEK

-1282 KANTQG
+1282 KANTQK

-1293 DALVYQLYHL
+1293 DALVYQLYNL
-1303 TDEEIKT
+1303 TDEEIKI

>member
-1 MICFTRIPL
+1 MIKFAHIPL

-32 EINNLL
+32 EINSLL
-38 ENAPKQDDE
+38 ENAKRQDGE
-47 EFQKNEINKFL
+47 EFQKNEINSFL

-64 DCNTY
+64 DCNTR

-74 AIYVDGEVRVLI
+74 AIRVDGEVQVLI

-92 NRNEFP
+92 KKTEFP

-109 CQMVLYFLEE
+109 CQMVLYFLE
-119 IEKEKNNSLK
+119 EKEKNNSLK

-147 LFLKEDKRIK
+147 LFLNDDKRIK
-157 DFYKKCAKK
+157 KFYKNYAQK
-166 EGTDSSKPKFYKD
+166 EGTDSSKPKFYQD

-193 YTHFNLSN
+193 YTYFNLS
-201 YDPKELPLIY
+201 DDFKELPLIY
-211 QVLSQEVLLKQRKTL
+211 QVLSQEVLLKQKKTL

-263 SLSAALKKK
+263 SLSDALKGS
-272 YENLDDE
+272 YNNLDDE

-309 KPFLTTENFK
+309 NSFLTTENFK

-337 ERSLNKEDKI
+337 ERSKEIKEDKI
-347 LEKIPYLNSSLFDQ
+347 LEKIPYLNSSLFDK

-366 KGHEIRL
+366 KGYEIKL
-373 LENKKLELYQ
+373 LDNKKLEIYK
-383 NSVLKKHENYQEK
+383 NSVLKKHENYQK
-396 KELPLLKYLFEFL
+396 DKALPLLKYLFEFL
-409 RLYKFTTTPK
+409 RVYDFTTTPK
-419 DIKDNT
+419 DIKDNQNK
-425 DTSES
+425 SES

-474 KFNAIYQWDCEN
+474 KFNQTYEIECEN
-486 LKALREK
+486 LKELKNYLKNSHKEDKR
-493 IDRNFSNEKAKEYLN
+493 KEYLQL
-508 TLLTLRICDPAV
+508 LLTLRVCDPAV

-546 YRHELR
+546 YRHELK

-561 HAQTGEIFNYKK
+561 YTPTGEIFNYTI
-573 PHSENDPHHQI
+573 PHSENDPHHHI
-584 QKELFELKKDI
+584 QKELFNLKKDI

-634 TNNLETLPNIDINIK
+634 TNALETLPNIDINIK
-649 CANSL
+649 CGNSL
-654 VSRFALK
+654 ISRFALK

-692 ILESLTRP
+692 ILETLTHP
-700 IKDSNAVRKYAKER
+700 IKDSDAVRKYAKER

-745 LEPPQKEL
+745 LDPPQKEL

-765 YGKSILEEANDN
+765 YGRSILEEANDN

-787 KKMAHEGLFHDY
+787 KKMASEGLFHNY
-799 TPYPKLDKTDKVV
+799 TPYPKLDKSDKVV

-844 FPEVLND
+844 FPEVLDD
-851 EGDFLGFDC
+851 EGNFLGFDC

-868 RQEHIKDLKPL
+868 RQEHIKDIKPL
-879 LQKQYQDFYNSTAD
+879 LEKQYQDFYNSTAD
-893 IYTYFFALAY
+893 IYTYFFALSF

-925 GAKLRELLLKKTT
+925 GAKLREWLLKKTT
-938 LVSYMELNALKV
+938 IVSYMELNALKV

-958 SIMSFIKQTPP
+958 SIMNFIKQTPP
-969 KESDFEY
+969 KESVFKY
-976 YEPTPNDKDDLK
+976 YEPTPNDKNDLK
-988 STPHLPMKQNALST
+988 SARSLPMKQNALST

-1042 EAFIIPTEK
+1042 EAFIITTEK
-1051 REEILKNCDDAQ
+1051 RDEILNACKTQ
-1063 KDERGMSERE
+1063 EERE
-1073 RTKEL
+1073 RTERL

-1094 WADLWVIIA
+1094 WADLWVINTHNGYTSALKSKIPPIDIEKYPATKAHLDAHYDTIA
-1103 KFGSH
+1103 TRCDQGDTPYH
-1108 EFLEVEYPTIYNHL
+1108 LRNCAYLE
-1122 LQYKDQLEQRGQCRY
+1122 
-1137 SRGPQ
+1137 
-1142 NSNKPYPGQHHWLE
+1142 
-1156 LDNNPK
+1156 
-1162 DSYLQDFEKEKI
+1162 DFEKEKI

-1189 GECELGV
+1189 GECELGY

-1252 IPQITEK
+1252 IPQITK
-1259 NQELA
+1259 SNKPTA
-1264 DKITDGAKQILAL
+1264 DKITDCAKQILAL
-1277 KAKDP
+1277 KEKDP
-1282 KANTQG
+1282 KANTQR

-1303 TDEEIKT
+1303 TDEEIKI
-1310 IENGQ
+1310 IEDGQ